1 MPEITG
7 VNPNQQQQQPYENKT
22 KKPEQQEQ
30 EQSEKPTGGG
40 LGEMDSDA
48 FLQLLVTQM
57 QHQDPMGETQDTN
70 EFVTQV
76 TMLSIM
82 EQVIQFQEL
91 MESQEEHSQRNQTLN
106 LLNREVEL
114 TDEHDELIKGTVASV
129 DLNKNEITLKGEDG
143 EYMESY
149 PASKIERVE
158 GGA

>member
-1 MPEITG
+1 MTEITG
-7 VNPNQQQQQPYENKT
+7 ANQHQTQPYDQKTADSQRTENQRNDST
-22 KKPEQQEQ
+22 EET
-30 EQSEKPTGGG
+30 TGGG

-57 QHQDPMGETQDTN
+57 QHQDPMGEQQDPN

-91 MESQEEHSQRNQTLN
+91 MESQEEHSQRNQSLN

-114 TDEHDELIKGTVASV
+114 TDDHGDLIKGTVTSV
-129 DLNKNEITLKGEDG
+129 DLNTNEITVED
-143 EYMESY
+143 ESG
-149 PASKIERVE
+149 SKETYSAGKVEKVE